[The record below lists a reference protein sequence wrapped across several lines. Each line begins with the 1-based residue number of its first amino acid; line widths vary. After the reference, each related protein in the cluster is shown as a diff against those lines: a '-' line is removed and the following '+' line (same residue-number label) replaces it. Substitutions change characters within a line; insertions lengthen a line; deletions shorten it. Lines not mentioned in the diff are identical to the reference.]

1 MINWS
6 TNIVLAYFKKTK
18 QFFNLFRNSIIM
30 IGLEWSV
37 HFAHDVRFIMF
48 SAIIKT
54 ISITMTYYKGCL
66 ELLFQLFFFFFFTLL
81 FWGKILID
89 APYYTHSYTHL
100 KWTKIVT
107 ISSRGMTYSESC
119 QIYYV
124 TWDFPILFPD
134 RDIPLSPKRD
144 WLNYQKFGAWNT
156 I

>member
-66 ELLFQLFFFFFFTLL
+66 ELLFQLFFFFFFSPFVLGKNFNRRTLL
-81 FWGKILID
+81 HIFLH
-89 APYYTHSYTHL
+89 AL
-100 KWTKIVT
+100 K
-107 ISSRGMTYSESC
+107 M
-119 QIYYV
+119 
-124 TWDFPILFPD
+124 
-134 RDIPLSPKRD
+134 
-144 WLNYQKFGAWNT
+144 N
-156 I
+156 

>member
-54 ISITMTYYKGCL
+54 ISITITYYKGCL
-66 ELLFQLFFFFFFTLL
+66 ELLFQLFFFSLFFLGENFNRRTLL
-81 FWGKILID
+81 HTFLH
-89 APYYTHSYTHL
+89 AL
-100 KWTKIVT
+100 K
-107 ISSRGMTYSESC
+107 M
-119 QIYYV
+119 
-124 TWDFPILFPD
+124 
-134 RDIPLSPKRD
+134 
-144 WLNYQKFGAWNT
+144 N
-156 I
+156 